1 MIVRFIMNQLMS
13 FLYYHLY
20 ILFTIHSQSLK
31 DFTLEKN
38 KSNYILGYREYFL
51 FYFSLLKNFIFIYDK
66 CRTNNSGGLVVHLCC
81 FCFNKST
88 TLYSYIRQSEI
99 AQMCFYHKHN
109 YHNM

>member
-31 DFTLEKN
+31 DFTLEKI

-51 FYFSLLKNFIFIYDK
+51 FYFSLLKNY
-66 CRTNNSGGLVVHLCC
+66 
-81 FCFNKST
+81 
-88 TLYSYIRQSEI
+88 
-99 AQMCFYHKHN
+99 FYL
-109 YHNM
+109 